1 MINLNIYLKEL
12 KQNRNS
18 FIAWSVS
25 LAALIMLGM
34 LFYPILMH
42 GDMLRQ
48 MTVLFEN
55 PFMKSMMSAFGA
67 SLDTLTSPM
76 GFYSTRNAVFISL
89 LGGFFAILLA
99 GKIVAQEEHEGTAD
113 FLLTKPVSR
122 MEVALSKLA
131 VFLTYLVG
139 LNIIVLI
146 FGFLSLELFRGD
158 AGYSLS
164 AFLIHSLYGFLLM
177 LTFGA
182 AGFFLAL
189 LIKRGRPITGISIGI
204 IVGSYFFDVLSKIT
218 PSADAIG
225 YISPF
230 KFLDSGVLNPNYGLT
245 WWRVLYFLGLSLIL
259 YTAALVRFRK
269 KDIFV

>member
-1 MINLNIYLKEL
+1 MINRNIYVKEL

-18 FIAWSVS
+18 FIIWGIS
-25 LAALIMLGM
+25 LTCLIFLGM
-34 LFYPILMH
+34 LFYPVLME

-48 MTVLFEN
+48 MKALFEN
-55 PFMKSMMSAFGA
+55 PFMKNMMAAFGA
-67 SLDTLTSPM
+67 NLDSLASPL

-89 LGGFFAILLA
+89 LGGFFAIILA
-99 GKIVAQEEHEGTAD
+99 GKILAQEEHEGTAD

-131 VFLTYLVG
+131 AFLTYLG
-139 LNIIVLI
+139 LLNIIILI
-146 FGFLSLELFRGD
+146 FGFTSLELFKGD
-158 AGYSLS
+158 AGYSLP
-164 AFLIHSLYGFLLM
+164 AFLVHTLYGFLLM

-182 AGFFLAL
+182 VGFFLAL

-204 IVGSYFFDVLSKIT
+204 IVGSYFFDFLSKIT

-230 KFLDSGVLNPNYGLT
+230 KFLDSGVLNPGYGLT

-259 YTAALVRFRK
+259 YTAALIRYRK